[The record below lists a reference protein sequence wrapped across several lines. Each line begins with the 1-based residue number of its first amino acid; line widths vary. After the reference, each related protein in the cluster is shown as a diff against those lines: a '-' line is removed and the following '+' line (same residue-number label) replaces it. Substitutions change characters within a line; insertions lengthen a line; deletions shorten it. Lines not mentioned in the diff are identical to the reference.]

1 MGGGSNSYLYRRL
14 VIDRP
19 LAVNASAAYQS
30 VSLDPTQ
37 FTISVA
43 PKSGVPFAQVEQV
56 IDDIISDIGQN
67 GIRSEDLDRVK
78 TQLIAEAI
86 YAHDNQATLAR
97 WYGSALTSGLSIE
110 DIRSW
115 PERIRAVTAD
125 QVRQAAQ
132 KWLDKKR
139 SVTGYLVKD
148 LAPKNAE
155 KRS

>member
-1 MGGGSNSYLYRRL
+1 
-14 VIDRP
+14 
-19 LAVNASAAYQS
+19 
-30 VSLDPTQ
+30 
-37 FTISVA
+37 
-43 PKSGVPFAQVEQV
+43 V